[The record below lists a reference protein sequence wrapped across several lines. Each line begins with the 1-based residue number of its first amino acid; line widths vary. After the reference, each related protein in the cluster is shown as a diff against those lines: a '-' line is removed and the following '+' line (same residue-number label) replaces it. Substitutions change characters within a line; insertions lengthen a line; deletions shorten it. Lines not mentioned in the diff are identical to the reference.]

1 MDVFWTAPPVSRY
14 AFILDRSGYVEGL
27 SLMPMGRTL
36 TAATLATSLL
46 VYGHLLNG
54 QYVIFYLPWVFMK
67 LPPQLWRIVTSFW
80 LTGPG
85 LAILFDPYFRELEL
99 GSSVI
104 VFADRL
110 QCIHMAALSRKTLRA
125 LLPSLE
131 IFSFTSSSLAWS
143 YWYACYASMKDTSSP
158 FLLRHIASSC

>member
-1 MDVFWTAPPVSRY
+1 MVSDLIAAY
-14 AFILDRSGYVEGL
+14 GEGL
-27 SLMPMGRTL
+27 SLMLMGRTL

-46 VYGHLLNG
+46 VYGRLLSG

-80 LTGPG
+80 LTDPG
-85 LAILFDPYFRELEL
+85 LSILLDPYFRELEL
-99 GSSVI
+99 SSSLNI
-104 VFADRL
+104 LAHRL
-110 QCIHMAALSRKTLRA
+110 QCIHMAALWRKTLRA

-143 YWYACYASMKDTSSP
+143 YWYACLAFIKDTSP
-158 FLLRHIASSC
+158 TLHPHHAASSCYFPIFCFEHLT